1 MPAKSG
7 KFGGPER
14 EACQT
19 AAMDAR
25 PDDVRLDD
33 LGPIS
38 PELVLVDPALAERA
52 RKLLPDPPKPP
63 PRRPR
68 AAPVVAVAEPP
79 PERAAAAPAPRRRV
93 WRTAAL
99 AVMTFGAGA
108 VSGTF
113 LTERHPQPGGV
124 SFEAQLGAAPMP
136 STRAAAR
143 RRPAPKHRSTRRR
156 PARRHHI
163 VAKTRRRT
171 VTTAAP
177 ARLRRR
183 SRSHRR
189 TWAANVLGVTTRV
202 GNGGVTI
209 VWRRPTGSGKVVVV
223 RAGGGSSGGVVV
235 RGGTNT
241 FRDVSPRPCTAYRYT
256 IVNYNRLGFPS
267 TGVPTSVVT
276 SGCR

>member
-1 MPAKSG
+1 
-7 KFGGPER
+7 
-14 EACQT
+14 
-19 AAMDAR
+19 MDAH
-25 PDDVRLDD
+25 PDDVRLED
-33 LGPIS
+33 LGPVS

-68 AAPVVAVAEPP
+68 AAAVAAVAHFPPEQAAREPL
-79 PERAAAAPAPRRRV
+79 PERAAPAPSRRL

-99 AVMTFGAGA
+99 AVLTFGAGA

-124 SFEAQLGAAPMP
+124 SFEAQVGAAPMQ

-143 RRPAPKHRSTRRR
+143 RPAPKHPSTRRR
-156 PARRHHI
+156 PARRHHV

-256 IVNYNRLGFPS
+256 IVNYNHLGFPS